1 MGWLLSGFNS
11 LIAIGLAMAIAFGGG
26 VYAGHKYEKN
36 YYEARIA
43 KDKEAYQE
51 ALAQDKAK
59 YDLAASDYFQQV
71 KKEQVKNVGYQKQV
85 RGAAYTKDIDA
96 WNAKFG
102 SPVSYGFIR
111 LYNASA
117 TGETTNPANTDNLSS
132 PVDLATVLTT
142 TIENHGKY
150 REVAA
155 QIEALKSANTK

>member
-1 MGWLLSGFNS
+1 MGWLLGGFNS
-11 LIAIGLAMAIAFGGG
+11 LIALAVAAALSFGGG
-26 VYAGHKYEKN
+26 AYVGSKYRTN
-36 YYEARIA
+36 QYEAQIA
-43 KDKEAYQE
+43 KDKAAYQE

-59 YDLAASDYFQQV
+59 YDLAATEYFQQV
-71 KKEQVKNVGYQKQV
+71 KKEQVKNASYQKQV
-85 RGAAYTKDIDA
+85 RGASYTKDIDA
-96 WNAKFG
+96 WNEKFG

-117 TGETTNPANTDNLSS
+117 TGEATNPTNTDNLSS

-155 QIEALKSANTK
+155 QIEALKSANSK